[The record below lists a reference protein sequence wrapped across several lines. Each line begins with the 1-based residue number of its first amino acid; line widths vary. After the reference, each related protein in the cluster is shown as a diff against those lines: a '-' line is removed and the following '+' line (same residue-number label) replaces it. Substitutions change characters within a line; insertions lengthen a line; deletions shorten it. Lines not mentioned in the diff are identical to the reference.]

1 MRQLSRKIFLLLPEG
16 DNLRI
21 GLLIAMMLIASLLS
35 LLGVGMIP
43 VFVLAVINPDY
54 ILEMPVVGEVLF
66 SLNITTTERLVVV
79 GALFLLFVFASKNVY
94 MLYYDYVKTK
104 YMLNRKVYIQSRLF
118 RAYMS
123 SPYLLFLSRN
133 SSELIRNIDG
143 EVTRVMDGVLKP
155 ALDITLNAMMTL
167 MIIGAL
173 IYVEPLISGMGILLF
188 GGGSYIFLR
197 ASKNRMRT
205 YGSKAL
211 HHRHLKMKALMQG
224 LGGFKDVKVLNREW
238 YFLKDFE
245 KSIKKIL
252 KYDLWNTIFKTLPV
266 HIIELLALSGVLFI
280 AVTMILQGRSADAIV
295 PVIALFG
302 AAVMRLKPSIFGL
315 IDGVNSLH
323 YNTHSIDTILT
334 DLHKLEDQKG
344 SSLPMPGG
352 NDKEGRLEIRERL
365 ELENVAFRYPESSDY
380 AVENIHIR
388 IPKNHAIAFVGV
400 SGAGKTTLADVI
412 LGLLEPQKGE
422 IRVDG
427 VNIFDDIRKWQH
439 NIGYIP
445 QAIYL
450 LDDTIRHNICF
461 GMEEHEIDEEQLKVV
476 IETAQLSD
484 LIRNLPQGADTLVGE
499 RGVRLSGG
507 QRQRIGIAR
516 ALYHDP
522 QLIIMD
528 EATSALDNI
537 TEKYV
542 IDAIEQLKGEKTI
555 IMIAHRLTTVQKC
568 DTIYLMEGA
577 EIIASGSY
585 THLIE
590 NSPEF
595 REMSLIGDETSAEF
609 LEPKG

>member
-1 MRQLSRKIFLLLPEG
+1 MRSLSRKIFLLLPKG
-16 DNLRI
+16 DRLRI

-43 VFVLAVINPDY
+43 VFVLTVINPDY
-54 ILEMPVVGEVLF
+54 ILEMPVVGELLS

-79 GALFLLFVFASKNVY
+79 GALFLLFVFAAKNVY
-94 MLYYDYVKTK
+94 MIYYDYVKTK
-104 YMLNRKVYIQSRLF
+104 YMLHRKVYIQNRLF

-143 EVTRVMDGVLKP
+143 ESTRVMDGVLKP
-155 ALDITLNAMMTL
+155 ALDITLNGMMTL
-167 MIIGAL
+167 MIIVAL
-173 IYVEPLISGMGILLF
+173 IYVEPFISGMGILLF

-197 ASKNRMRT
+197 SSRSKMRSF
-205 YGSKAL
+205 GSKAL

-238 YFLKDFE
+238 YFLKDFDTN
-245 KSIKKIL
+245 IRKIL
-252 KYDLWNTIFKTLPV
+252 KYDLWNTIFRALPV

-302 AAVMRLKPSIFGL
+302 AAVMRLKPSIFSL
-315 IDGVNSLH
+315 IEGVNSLH

-334 DLHKLEDQKG
+334 DLHKLENQKG
-344 SSLPMPGG
+344 STLPPPGKKG
-352 NDKEGRLEIRERL
+352 NAERLEIRDHL
-365 ELENVAFRYPESSDY
+365 ELKNVAFKYPGNSDY
-380 AVENIHIR
+380 AVENINIR
-388 IPKNHAIAFVGV
+388 IPKNHAVAFVGA

-412 LGLLEPQKGE
+412 LGLLKPQRGE

-427 VNIFDDIRKWQH
+427 VDIFDDIRKWQH

-445 QAIYL
+445 QDIYL
-450 LDDTIRHNICF
+450 LDEPIRNNICF
-461 GMEEHEIDEEQLKVV
+461 GVEEHEIDEEQLKMV

-484 LIRNLPQGADTLVGE
+484 LIRSLPEGVDTLVGE

-537 TEKYV
+537 TEKYL
-542 IDAIEQLKGEKTI
+542 IHAIEQLKGEKTI

-577 EIIASGSY
+577 EIIAAGPYS
-585 THLIE
+585 HLLE

-595 REMSLIGDETSAEF
+595 REMSLIGDETSADLF
-609 LEPKG
+609 EPEG